1 MGVSSRL
8 SVGLGVLIKEWH
20 MQKHDKFYI
29 NGQWV
34 APNGPDTIKVIDPS
48 TEEVCG
54 EVPSG
59 NDADVNAAV
68 AAAKEAFKTWGKS
81 SAAERS
87 DLIKNLAA
95 KVTENSAK
103 IGELCALEL
112 GTPLQTSI
120 GVHGGMGIGV
130 VSSYIDLPAEMEK
143 EEEIGNTIVVKE
155 PIGVC
160 AFITPWN
167 FPLHQIVA
175 KVMPALAAGCT
186 MVLKPSSDT
195 PLTAYFFAEL
205 IDEVGIPAGVFNLVT
220 GPGRTVGETM
230 CTHPDVDMVSLTGST
245 EAGQRVGQLGAQ
257 TVKRVSLELGGK
269 SASVVLDDAD
279 VAAAAGA
286 AGGGITM
293 NSGQVCAALSRLIVP
308 RDKQEEAVAAAKAA
322 AESVKVGGAF
332 EEGVTMGPVASK
344 SQLDTVVDYIQKGID
359 EGVTLVTGGTTPPD
373 GRNTG
378 YFVQPTVFSDV
389 QNDMVIAQEEIF
401 GPVLAI
407 IPYDTEEEAIE
418 IANDS
423 IFGLSGAVWSGDSDR
438 AKRVAKQIR
447 TGQVSVNGGAFNI
460 AAPFGGYKQSGNG
473 RELGAHGLEEFVEIK
488 ALNC

>member
-1 MGVSSRL
+1 M
-8 SVGLGVLIKEWH
+8 H
-20 MQKHDKFYI
+20 THDKLYI

-34 APNGPDTIKVIDPS
+34 TPHSKDTIEVIDPS

-54 EVPSG
+54 VVPSG
-59 NDADVNAAV
+59 NNDDVNDAV
-68 AAAKEAFKTWGKS
+68 AAAKEAFKTWGQS
-81 SAAERS
+81 SAADRSALIKKLS
-87 DLIKNLAA
+87 DLVNANA
-95 KVTENSAK
+95 EK

-112 GTPLQTSI
+112 GTPLQMSVA
-120 GVHGGMGIGV
+120 VHGGMGMGV
-130 VSSYIDLPAEMEK
+130 VGSYVDIPYEMEK
-143 EEEIGNTIVVKE
+143 EEQLGNSVVIKE

-186 MVLKPSSDT
+186 MVVKPSSET
-195 PLTAYFFAEL
+195 PLTAYFFADL
-205 IDEVGIPAGVFNLVT
+205 VDQAGFPAGVFNLVT

-230 CTHPDVDMVSLTGST
+230 CTHPDVDMISLTGST
-245 EAGQRVGQLGAQ
+245 EAGRRVAALGAE
-257 TVKRVSLELGGK
+257 TVKRVGLELGGK

-279 VAAAAGA
+279 VAKAAGA
-286 AGGGITM
+286 AGGSICM

-308 RDKQEEAVAAAKAA
+308 RDKQDEAVAAAKAA
-322 AESVKVGGAF
+322 AEGVKVGGAF
-332 EEGVTMGPVASK
+332 EEGAFMGPVASK
-344 SQLDTVVDYIQKGID
+344 AQLDTVVDYIQKGID
-359 EGVTLVTGGTTPPD
+359 EGATLVTGGTTPPE

-378 YFVQPTVFSDV
+378 YFVQPTIFSDV
-389 QNDMVIAQEEIF
+389 RNDMTIAQDEIF

-423 IFGLSGAVWSGDSDR
+423 IFGLSGAVWSGDDER

-447 TGQVSVNGGAFNI
+447 TGQVSVNGGAFNV

-473 RELGAHGLEEFVEIK
+473 RELGPHGLTEFVELK
-488 ALNC
+488 SLQM

>member
-1 MGVSSRL
+1 M
-8 SVGLGVLIKEWH
+8 IT
-20 MQKHDKFYI
+20 HDKLYI

-34 APNGPDTIKVIDPS
+34 APNSKDTIKVIDPS
-48 TEEVCG
+48 TEEICG

-59 NDADVNAAV
+59 NDDDVNAAI
-68 AAAKEAFKTWGKS
+68 AAAKEAFKTWGQS
-81 SAAERS
+81 SAADRS
-87 DLIKNLAA
+87 ALIKKLAE
-95 KVTENSAK
+95 KVTANMAK

-120 GVHGGMGIGV
+120 AVHGGMGVGV
-130 VSSYIDLPAEMEK
+130 VSSYVDVPFEMEK
-143 EEEIGNTIVVKE
+143 EEQLGNSVIFKE

-160 AFITPWN
+160 SFITPWN

-195 PLTAYFFAEL
+195 PLTAYYFAQL
-205 IDEVGIPAGVFNLVT
+205 MDECGFPAGVFNLVT
-220 GPGRTVGETM
+220 GPGRTIGETM

-245 EAGQRVGQLGAQ
+245 EAGQRVGQLAAQ
-257 TVKRVSLELGGK
+257 TVKRVGLELGGK
-269 SASVVLDDAD
+269 SASIILDDAD
-279 VAAAAGA
+279 VAKAAGA
-286 AGGGITM
+286 AGGGICL

-308 RDKQEEAVAAAKAA
+308 RAMQDVAVAAAKAA
-322 AESVKVGGAF
+322 VEAAKVGGAF

-344 SQLDTVVDYIQKGID
+344 AQLDTVTGYIQQGID
-359 EGVTLVTGGTTPPD
+359 EGATLVTGGTTPPE

-389 QNDMVIAQEEIF
+389 RNDMVIAQEEIF

-407 IPYDTEEEAIE
+407 LPYDTEQEAID

-423 IFGLSGAVWSGDSDR
+423 VFGLAGAVWSGDADR
-438 AKRVAKQIR
+438 AKRVAKQVR
-447 TGQVSVNGGAFNI
+447 TGQVSVNGGGFNVN
-460 AAPFGGYKQSGNG
+460 APFGGYKQSGNG
-473 RELGAHGLEEFVEIK
+473 RELGPHALAEFVEIK
-488 ALNC
+488 SMQM

>member
-1 MGVSSRL
+1 M
-8 SVGLGVLIKEWH
+8 IT
-20 MQKHDKFYI
+20 HDKLYI

-34 APNGPDTIKVIDPS
+34 APNSKDTIKVIDPS
-48 TEEVCG
+48 TEEICG

-59 NDADVNAAV
+59 NDDDVNAAI
-68 AAAKEAFKTWGKS
+68 AAAKETFKTWGQS
-81 SAAERS
+81 SAADRS
-87 DLIKNLAA
+87 ALIKKLAE
-95 KVTENSAK
+95 KVTANMAK

-120 GVHGGMGIGV
+120 AVHGGMGVGV
-130 VSSYIDLPAEMEK
+130 VSSYVDVPFEMEK
-143 EEEIGNTIVVKE
+143 EEQLGNSVIFKE

-160 AFITPWN
+160 SFITPWN

-195 PLTAYFFAEL
+195 PLTAYYFAQL
-205 IDEVGIPAGVFNLVT
+205 MDECGFPAGVFNLVT
-220 GPGRTVGETM
+220 GPGRTIGETM

-245 EAGQRVGQLGAQ
+245 EAGQRVGQLAAQ
-257 TVKRVSLELGGK
+257 TVKRVGLELGGK
-269 SASVVLDDAD
+269 SASIILDDAD
-279 VAAAAGA
+279 VAKAAGA
-286 AGGGITM
+286 AGGGICL

-308 RDKQEEAVAAAKAA
+308 RAMQDVAVAAAKAA
-322 AESVKVGGAF
+322 VEAAKVGGAF

-344 SQLDTVVDYIQKGID
+344 AQLDTVTGYIQQGID
-359 EGVTLVTGGTTPPD
+359 EGATLVTGGTTPPE

-389 QNDMVIAQEEIF
+389 RNDMVIAQEEIF

-407 IPYDTEEEAIE
+407 LPYDTEQEAID

-423 IFGLSGAVWSGDSDR
+423 VFGLAGAVWSGDADR
-438 AKRVAKQIR
+438 AKRVAKQVR
-447 TGQVSVNGGAFNI
+447 TGQVSVNGGGFNVN
-460 AAPFGGYKQSGNG
+460 APFGGYKQSGNG
-473 RELGAHGLEEFVEIK
+473 RELGPHALAEFVEIK
-488 ALNC
+488 SMQM

>member
-1 MGVSSRL
+1 
-8 SVGLGVLIKEWH
+8 
-20 MQKHDKFYI
+20 MQTRDKFYI
-29 NGQWV
+29 NGAWV
-34 APNGPDTIKVIDPS
+34 APHGTDKIQVVDPS
-48 TEEVCG
+48 TEEICG

-59 NDADVNAAV
+59 NEQDVNAAV
-68 AAAKEAFKTWGKS
+68 AAAKQAFKTWGQS

-87 DLIKNLAA
+87 ELIKKLSE
-95 KVTENSAK
+95 KVTANMQK

-112 GTPLQTSI
+112 GTPLQTSVA
-120 GVHGGMGIGV
+120 VHGGMGVGV
-130 VSSYIDLPAEMEK
+130 VSSYIEVPFEMEK
-143 EEEIGNTIVVKE
+143 EEQLGNSKVIKE
-155 PIGVC
+155 PVGVC

-205 IDEVGIPAGVFNLVT
+205 MDECGFPPGVFNLIT
-220 GPGRTVGETM
+220 GPGRTVGEAM
-230 CTHPDVDMVSLTGST
+230 CTHPDVDLVSLTGST
-245 EAGQRVGQLGAQ
+245 EAGRRVAALAAE
-257 TVKRVSLELGGK
+257 TVKRVGLELGGK

-279 VAAAAGA
+279 VATAAGI
-286 AGGGITM
+286 AGGSICM

-308 RDKQEEAVAAAKAA
+308 RSKQDEAVAAAKAA

-344 SQLDTVVDYIQKGID
+344 SQRETVVDYIQKGID
-359 EGVTLVTGGTTPPD
+359 EGATLVTGGTTPPD

-378 YFVQPTVFSDV
+378 YFVQPTIFSDV
-389 QNDMVIAQEEIF
+389 RTDMVIAQEEIF

-407 IPYDTEEEAIE
+407 IPYDTQEEAVD

-423 IFGLSGAVWSGDSDR
+423 IFGLSGAVWSGDDER
-438 AKRVAKQIR
+438 ALSVAKQIR

-460 AAPFGGYKQSGNG
+460 AAPFGGYKQSGIG
-473 RELGAHGLEEFVEIK
+473 RELGPHGLTEFTEIK
-488 ALNC
+488 AIQL

>member
-1 MGVSSRL
+1 M
-8 SVGLGVLIKEWH
+8 IT
-20 MQKHDKFYI
+20 HDKLYI

-34 APNGPDTIKVIDPS
+34 TPNSKDILEVIDPS
-48 TEEVCG
+48 TEEICG
-54 EVPSG
+54 QVPSG
-59 NDADVNAAV
+59 NDDDVNAAV
-68 AAAKEAFKTWGKS
+68 AAAKEAFKTWSVS

-87 DLIKNLAA
+87 ELIGKLAK
-95 KVTENSAK
+95 KVTENAAK

-112 GTPLQTSI
+112 GTPLQLSI
-120 GVHGGMGIGV
+120 AVHGGMGIGV
-130 VSSYIDLPAEMEK
+130 VSSYVDVPYEMEK
-143 EEEIGNTIVVKE
+143 EEQIGNSIVIKE

-195 PLTAYFFAEL
+195 PLTAYYFAEL
-205 IDEVGIPAGVFNLVT
+205 MDEAGFPAGVFNLVT
-220 GPGRTVGETM
+220 GPGRTVGEAM
-230 CTHPDVDMVSLTGST
+230 CTHPDVDMISLTGST
-245 EAGQRVGQLGAQ
+245 EAGQRVGELGARS
-257 TVKRVSLELGGK
+257 VKRVGLELGGK
-269 SASVVLDDAD
+269 SASIVLDDAD

-286 AGGGITM
+286 AGGGICM

-308 RDKQEEAVAAAKAA
+308 RAKQDEAVAAAKAA
-322 AESVKVGGAF
+322 AEAAKVGGAF

-344 SQLDTVVDYIQKGID
+344 SQLDTVVGYIQKGID
-359 EGVTLVTGGTTPPD
+359 EGATLVTGGTTPPD

-389 QNDMVIAQEEIF
+389 TNDMTIAQEEIF

-423 IFGLSGAVWSGDSDR
+423 IFGLSGAVWSGDPER
-438 AKRVAKQIR
+438 AKAVARKIR
-447 TGQVSVNGGAFNI
+447 TGQVSVNGGAFNV

-473 RELGAHGLEEFVEIK
+473 RELGAHGLMEYVELK
-488 ALNC
+488 SMQL

>member
-1 MGVSSRL
+1 
-8 SVGLGVLIKEWH
+8 
-20 MQKHDKFYI
+20 MQTHDKFYI
-29 NGQWV
+29 NGQW
-34 APNGPDTIKVIDPS
+34 ATPHGSDKLQVIDPS

-59 NDADVNAAV
+59 NDQDVNDAV
-68 AAAKEAFKTWGKS
+68 AAAKEAFQTWGQS

-87 DLIKNLAA
+87 ELIKKLSDL
-95 KVTENSAK
+95 VTANMQK

-120 GVHGGMGIGV
+120 AVHGGMGVGV
-130 VSSYIDLPAEMEK
+130 VSSYIDVPFEMEK
-143 EEEIGNTIVVKE
+143 EEQLGNSVVIKE
-155 PIGVC
+155 PVGVC

-195 PLTAYFFAEL
+195 PLTAYYFAEL
-205 IDEVGIPAGVFNLVT
+205 VHEAGFPAGVFNLVT

-230 CTHPDVDMVSLTGST
+230 STHPDVDMVSLTGST
-245 EAGQRVGQLGAQ
+245 EAGRRVMALASE
-257 TVKRVSLELGGK
+257 TVKRVGLELGGK

-279 VAAAAGA
+279 VAKAAGA
-286 AGGGITM
+286 AGGSICM

-308 RDKQEEAVAAAKAA
+308 RDKQDEAVAAAKAA

-332 EEGVTMGPVASK
+332 EEGVVMGPVASK
-344 SQLDTVVDYIQKGID
+344 AQLDSVVGYIQQGID
-359 EGVTLVTGGTTPPD
+359 EGATLVTGGTTPPE

-378 YFVQPTVFSDV
+378 YFVQPTIFSDV
-389 QNDMVIAQEEIF
+389 KNDMVIAQDEIF

-423 IFGLSGAVWSGDSDR
+423 IFGLSGAVWSGDDER

-447 TGQVSVNGGAFNI
+447 TGQVSVNGGGFNVN
-460 AAPFGGYKQSGNG
+460 APFGGYKQSGIG
-473 RELGAHGLEEFVEIK
+473 RELGPHGLTEFTEMK
-488 ALNC
+488 AMQM

>member
-1 MGVSSRL
+1 M
-8 SVGLGVLIKEWH
+8 IT
-20 MQKHDKFYI
+20 HDKLYI

-34 APNGPDTIKVIDPS
+34 TPNSKDILEVIDPS
-48 TEEVCG
+48 TEEICG
-54 EVPSG
+54 QVPSG
-59 NDADVNAAV
+59 NDDDVNAAV
-68 AAAKEAFKTWGKS
+68 AAAKEAFKTWSVS

-87 DLIKNLAA
+87 ELIGKLAK
-95 KVTENSAK
+95 KVTDNATK

-112 GTPLQTSI
+112 GTPLQLSI
-120 GVHGGMGIGV
+120 AVHGGMGIGV
-130 VSSYIDLPAEMEK
+130 VSSYIDVPYEMEK
-143 EEEIGNTIVVKE
+143 EEKIGNSIVIKE

-195 PLTAYFFAEL
+195 PLTAYYFAEL
-205 IDEVGIPAGVFNLVT
+205 MDEVGFPAGVFNLVT
-220 GPGRTVGETM
+220 GPGRTVGEAM
-230 CTHPDVDMVSLTGST
+230 CTHPDVDMISLTGST
-245 EAGQRVGQLGAQ
+245 EAGQRVGELGARS
-257 TVKRVSLELGGK
+257 VKRVGLELGGK
-269 SASVVLDDAD
+269 SASIVLDDAD

-286 AGGGITM
+286 AGGGICM

-308 RDKQEEAVAAAKAA
+308 RAKQDEAVAAAKAA
-322 AESVKVGGAF
+322 AEATKVGGAF

-344 SQLDTVVDYIQKGID
+344 SQLDTVVGYIQKGID
-359 EGVTLVTGGTTPPD
+359 EGATLVTGGTTPPD

-378 YFVQPTVFSDV
+378 YFVQPTIFSDV
-389 QNDMVIAQEEIF
+389 TNDMTIAQEEIF

-423 IFGLSGAVWSGDSDR
+423 IFGLSGAVWSGDPER
-438 AKRVAKQIR
+438 AKAVARKIR
-447 TGQVSVNGGAFNI
+447 TGQVSVNGGSFNV

-473 RELGAHGLEEFVEIK
+473 RELGAHGLMEYVELK
-488 ALNC
+488 SMQL

>member
-1 MGVSSRL
+1 M
-8 SVGLGVLIKEWH
+8 IT
-20 MQKHDKFYI
+20 HDKFYI

-34 APNGPDTIKVIDPS
+34 APNSKDTLKEIDPS
-48 TEEVCG
+48 TEEICG

-59 NDADVNAAV
+59 NDDDINAAI
-68 AAAKEAFKTWGKS
+68 AAAKEAFKTWGQS
-81 SAAERS
+81 SAADRS
-87 DLIKNLAA
+87 ALIKKLAEKVTANMA
-95 KVTENSAK
+95 KV
-103 IGELCALEL
+103 GELCALEL

-120 GVHGGMGIGV
+120 AVHGGMGVGV
-130 VSSYIDLPAEMEK
+130 VSSYIDVPFEMEK
-143 EEEIGNTIVVKE
+143 EEQLGNSVIVKE

-195 PLTAYFFAEL
+195 PLTAYYFAQLME
-205 IDEVGIPAGVFNLVT
+205 ECGFPAGVFNLVT
-220 GPGRTVGETM
+220 GPGRSIGETM

-245 EAGQRVGQLGAQ
+245 EAGQRVGQLAAQ
-257 TVKRVSLELGGK
+257 SVKRVGLELGGK

-279 VAAAAGA
+279 VAKAAGA
-286 AGGGITM
+286 AGGGICL

-308 RDKQEEAVAAAKAA
+308 RAMQDVAVAAAKAA
-322 AESVKVGGAF
+322 VEAVKVGGAF
-332 EEGVTMGPVASK
+332 EEGVTMGPVSSK
-344 SQLDTVVDYIQKGID
+344 AQLDTVTNYIQQGID
-359 EGVTLVTGGTTPPD
+359 EGATLVTGGTTPPE

-378 YFVQPTVFSDV
+378 YFVQPTIFSDV
-389 QNDMVIAQEEIF
+389 RNDMVIAQEEIF

-407 IPYDTEEEAIE
+407 LPYDTEQEAID

-423 IFGLSGAVWSGDSDR
+423 IFGLAGAVWSGDPDR

-447 TGQVSVNGGAFNI
+447 TGQVSVNGGGFNI
-460 AAPFGGYKQSGNG
+460 NAPFGGYKQSGNG
-473 RELGAHGLEEFVEIK
+473 RELGPHALAEFVEIK
-488 ALNC
+488 SMQM

>member
-1 MGVSSRL
+1 
-8 SVGLGVLIKEWH
+8 
-20 MQKHDKFYI
+20 MQTHDKFYI

-34 APNGPDTIKVIDPS
+34 APHGTDKLQVIDPS
-48 TEEVCG
+48 TEEICG

-59 NDADVNAAV
+59 NDQDVDAAV
-68 AAAKEAFKTWGKS
+68 AAAKEAFKTWGQS

-87 DLIKNLAA
+87 ELIKKLSEL
-95 KVTENSAK
+95 VTANMQK

-112 GTPLQTSI
+112 GTPLQTSVA
-120 GVHGGMGIGV
+120 VHGGMGVGV
-130 VSSYIDLPAEMEK
+130 VSSYIDIPFEMEK
-143 EEEIGNTIVVKE
+143 EEQLGNSIIIKE
-155 PIGVC
+155 PVGVC

-186 MVLKPSSDT
+186 MIVKPSSDT
-195 PLTAYFFAEL
+195 PLTAYYFAEL
-205 IDEVGIPAGVFNLVT
+205 MHEAGFPAGVFNLVT
-220 GPGRTVGETM
+220 GPGRTVGEKM

-245 EAGQRVGQLGAQ
+245 EAGRRVMALASES
-257 TVKRVSLELGGK
+257 VKRVGLELGGK

-279 VAAAAGA
+279 VAKAAAAAG
-286 AGGGITM
+286 GSICM

-308 RDKQEEAVAAAKAA
+308 RSKQDEAVAAAKAA

-332 EEGVTMGPVASK
+332 EEGSVMGPVASK
-344 SQLDTVVDYIQKGID
+344 AQLDSVVGYIEKGIE
-359 EGVTLVTGGTTPPD
+359 EGATLVTGGPTPPE

-378 YFVQPTVFSDV
+378 YFVQPTIFSDV
-389 QNDMVIAQEEIF
+389 KNDMVIAQDEIF
-401 GPVLAI
+401 GPVLTI

-423 IFGLSGAVWSGDSDR
+423 IFGLSGAVWSGDDAR

-447 TGQVSVNGGAFNI
+447 TGQVSVNGGGFNV
-460 AAPFGGYKQSGNG
+460 AAPFGGYKQSGIG
-473 RELGAHGLEEFVEIK
+473 RELGPHGLTEFTEIK
-488 ALNC
+488 AMQM

>member
-1 MGVSSRL
+1 M
-8 SVGLGVLIKEWH
+8 IT
-20 MQKHDKFYI
+20 HDKLYI

-34 APNGPDTIKVIDPS
+34 APNSKDTIKVIDPS
-48 TEEVCG
+48 TEEICG

-59 NDADVNAAV
+59 NDDDVNAAI
-68 AAAKEAFKTWGKS
+68 AAAKEAFKTWGQS
-81 SAAERS
+81 SAADRS
-87 DLIKNLAA
+87 ALIKKLAE
-95 KVTENSAK
+95 KVTANMAK

-120 GVHGGMGIGV
+120 AVHGGMGVGV
-130 VSSYIDLPAEMEK
+130 VSSYVDVPFEMEK
-143 EEEIGNTIVVKE
+143 EEQLGNSVIVKE

-160 AFITPWN
+160 SFITPWN

-195 PLTAYFFAEL
+195 PLTAYYFAQL
-205 IDEVGIPAGVFNLVT
+205 MDECGFPAGVFNLVT
-220 GPGRTVGETM
+220 GPGRTIGETM

-245 EAGQRVGQLGAQ
+245 EAGQRVGQLAAQ
-257 TVKRVSLELGGK
+257 TVKRVGLELGGK
-269 SASVVLDDAD
+269 SASIILDDAD
-279 VAAAAGA
+279 VAKAAGA
-286 AGGGITM
+286 AGGGICL

-308 RDKQEEAVAAAKAA
+308 RAMQDVAVAAAKAA
-322 AESVKVGGAF
+322 VEAAKVGGAF

-344 SQLDTVVDYIQKGID
+344 AQLDTVTGYIQQGID
-359 EGVTLVTGGTTPPD
+359 EGATLVTGGTTPPE

-389 QNDMVIAQEEIF
+389 RNDMVIAQEEIF
-401 GPVLAI
+401 GPVLVI
-407 IPYDTEEEAIE
+407 IPYDTEQEAID

-423 IFGLSGAVWSGDSDR
+423 VFGLAGAVWSGDADR

-447 TGQVSVNGGAFNI
+447 TGQVSVNGGGFNVN
-460 AAPFGGYKQSGNG
+460 APFGGYKQSGNG
-473 RELGAHGLEEFVEIK
+473 RELGPHALAEFVEIK
-488 ALNC
+488 SMQM

>member
-1 MGVSSRL
+1 
-8 SVGLGVLIKEWH
+8 
-20 MQKHDKFYI
+20 MQTHNTFYI

-34 APNGPDTIKVIDPS
+34 DPHSTDKLQVIDPS
-48 TEEVCG
+48 TEEICG

-59 NDADVNAAV
+59 NDQDVNDAV
-68 AAAKEAFKTWGKS
+68 AAAKEAFKTWGQS

-87 DLIKNLAA
+87 GLIKKLSEL
-95 KVTENSAK
+95 VTANMQK

-112 GTPLQTSI
+112 GTPLQTSVA
-120 GVHGGMGIGV
+120 VHGGMGIGV
-130 VSSYIDLPAEMEK
+130 VSSYIDVPYEMEK
-143 EEEIGNTIVVKE
+143 EEQLGNSVVIKE
-155 PIGVC
+155 PVGVC

-186 MVLKPSSDT
+186 MVVKPSSDT
-195 PLTAYFFAEL
+195 PLTAYYFAEL
-205 IDEVGIPAGVFNLVT
+205 MHEAGFPPGVFNLVT
-220 GPGRTVGETM
+220 GPGRTVGEKM

-245 EAGQRVGQLGAQ
+245 EAGRRVMALASES
-257 TVKRVSLELGGK
+257 VKRVGLELGGK

-279 VAAAAGA
+279 VAKAAGA
-286 AGGGITM
+286 AGGSICL

-308 RDKQEEAVAAAKAA
+308 REKQDEAVAAARAA

-332 EEGVTMGPVASK
+332 EEGVVMGPVASR
-344 SQLDTVVDYIQKGID
+344 SQLDTVVGYIEKGIE
-359 EGVTLVTGGTTPPD
+359 EGATLVTGGPTPPE

-378 YFVQPTVFSDV
+378 YFVQPTIFSDV
-389 QNDMVIAQEEIF
+389 KNDMVIAQEEIF

-423 IFGLSGAVWSGDSDR
+423 IFGLSGAVWSGDNER
-438 AKRVAKQIR
+438 ARRVAGQIR
-447 TGQVSVNGGAFNI
+447 TGQVSVNGGGFNV
-460 AAPFGGYKQSGNG
+460 AAPFGGYKQSGIG
-473 RELGAHGLEEFVEIK
+473 RELGPHGLTEFTELKSIQM
-488 ALNC
+488 

>member
-1 MGVSSRL
+1 M
-8 SVGLGVLIKEWH
+8 IT
-20 MQKHDKFYI
+20 HDKLYI

-34 APNGPDTIKVIDPS
+34 APNSQDTIKVTDPS
-48 TEEVCG
+48 TEEICG

-59 NDADVNAAV
+59 NDDDVFAAI
-68 AAAKEAFKTWGKS
+68 AAAKEAFKTWGQS
-81 SAAERS
+81 SAADRS
-87 DLIKNLAA
+87 ALIRKLSE
-95 KVTENSAK
+95 KVTENMAK

-112 GTPLQTSI
+112 GTPLQLSVA
-120 GVHGGMGIGV
+120 VHGGMGVGV
-130 VSSYIDLPAEMEK
+130 VSSYIDVPFEMEK
-143 EEEIGNTIVVKE
+143 EEQLGNSVIVKE

-160 AFITPWN
+160 SFITPWN

-195 PLTAYFFAEL
+195 PLTAYYFAQL
-205 IDEVGIPAGVFNLVT
+205 VDECGFPAGVFNLVT
-220 GPGRTVGETM
+220 GPGRTIGETM

-245 EAGQRVGQLGAQ
+245 EAGQRVGQLAAQ
-257 TVKRVSLELGGK
+257 SVKRVGLELGGK

-286 AGGGITM
+286 AGGGICM

-308 RDKQEEAVAAAKAA
+308 RAKQDEAVAAAKAA
-322 AESVKVGGAF
+322 VESAKVGGAF

-344 SQLDTVVDYIQKGID
+344 AQLDTVTGYIQQGID
-359 EGVTLVTGGTTPPD
+359 EGATLVTGGTTPPE

-378 YFVQPTVFSDV
+378 YFVQPTIFSDV
-389 QNDMVIAQEEIF
+389 NNDMAIAQEEIF

-407 IPYDTEEEAIE
+407 IPYDTEQEAID

-423 IFGLSGAVWSGDSDR
+423 IFGLAGAVWSGDADR

-447 TGQVSVNGGAFNI
+447 TGQVSVNGGGFNVN
-460 AAPFGGYKQSGNG
+460 APFGGYKQSGNG
-473 RELGAHGLEEFVEIK
+473 RELGPHALAEFVEIK
-488 ALNC
+488 SMQM

>member
-1 MGVSSRL
+1 M
-8 SVGLGVLIKEWH
+8 IT
-20 MQKHDKFYI
+20 HDKLYI

-34 APNGPDTIKVIDPS
+34 TPNSKDILEVIDPS
-48 TEEVCG
+48 TEEICG
-54 EVPSG
+54 QVPSG
-59 NDADVNAAV
+59 NDDDVNAAV
-68 AAAKEAFKTWGKS
+68 AAAKEAFKTWSVS

-87 DLIKNLAA
+87 ELIGKLAK
-95 KVTENSAK
+95 KVTENAAK

-112 GTPLQTSI
+112 GTPLQLSI
-120 GVHGGMGIGV
+120 AVHGGMGIGV
-130 VSSYIDLPAEMEK
+130 VSSYVDVPYEMEK
-143 EEEIGNTIVVKE
+143 EEQIGNSIVIKE

-195 PLTAYFFAEL
+195 PLTAYYFAEL
-205 IDEVGIPAGVFNLVT
+205 MDEVGFPAGVFNLVT
-220 GPGRTVGETM
+220 GPGRTVGEAM
-230 CTHPDVDMVSLTGST
+230 CTHPDVDMISLTGST
-245 EAGQRVGQLGAQ
+245 EAGQRVGELGARS
-257 TVKRVSLELGGK
+257 VKRVGLELGGK

-286 AGGGITM
+286 AGGGICM

-308 RDKQEEAVAAAKAA
+308 RAKQDEAVAAAKAA
-322 AESVKVGGAF
+322 AEAAKVGGAF

-344 SQLDTVVDYIQKGID
+344 SQLDTVVGYIQKGID
-359 EGVTLVTGGTTPPD
+359 EGATLVTGGTTPPD

-389 QNDMVIAQEEIF
+389 TNDMTIAQEEIF

-423 IFGLSGAVWSGDSDR
+423 IFGLSGAVWSGDPER
-438 AKRVAKQIR
+438 AKAVARKIR
-447 TGQVSVNGGAFNI
+447 TGQVSVNGGAFNV

-473 RELGAHGLEEFVEIK
+473 RELGAHGLMEYVELK
-488 ALNC
+488 SMQL

>member
-1 MGVSSRL
+1 M
-8 SVGLGVLIKEWH
+8 IT
-20 MQKHDKFYI
+20 HDKLYI

-34 APNGPDTIKVIDPS
+34 ASNSNDTIKVTDPS
-48 TEEVCG
+48 TEEICG

-59 NDADVNAAV
+59 NDDDINAAI
-68 AAAKEAFKTWGKS
+68 AAAKEAFKTWGHS
-81 SAAERS
+81 SAADRS
-87 DLIKNLAA
+87 ALIKKLAE
-95 KVTENSAK
+95 KVTANMAK

-120 GVHGGMGIGV
+120 AVHGGMGVGV
-130 VSSYIDLPAEMEK
+130 VSSYVDVPFEMEK
-143 EEEIGNTIVVKE
+143 EEQLGNSVIIKE

-195 PLTAYFFAEL
+195 PLTAYYFAQL
-205 IDEVGIPAGVFNLVT
+205 IEECGFPAGVFNLVT
-220 GPGRTVGETM
+220 GPGRTIGETM

-245 EAGQRVGQLGAQ
+245 EAGQRVGQLAAQ
-257 TVKRVSLELGGK
+257 TVKRVGLELGGK

-279 VAAAAGA
+279 VAKAAGA
-286 AGGGITM
+286 AGGGICM

-308 RDKQEEAVAAAKAA
+308 RAMQDEAVSAAKAA
-322 AESVKVGGAF
+322 VEAAKVGGAF
-332 EEGVTMGPVASK
+332 EEGVTMGPVSSK
-344 SQLDTVVDYIQKGID
+344 AQLDTVTNYIQQGID
-359 EGVTLVTGGTTPPD
+359 EGATLVTGGTTPPE

-389 QNDMVIAQEEIF
+389 RNDMVIAQEEIF
-401 GPVLAI
+401 GPVLAV
-407 IPYDTEEEAIE
+407 IPYDTEQEAID

-423 IFGLSGAVWSGDSDR
+423 IFGLAGAVWSGDPDR
-438 AKRVAKQIR
+438 AKRVAKRIR
-447 TGQVSVNGGAFNI
+447 TGQVSVNGGGFNVN
-460 AAPFGGYKQSGNG
+460 APFGGYKQSGNG
-473 RELGAHGLEEFVEIK
+473 RELGPHALAEFVEIK
-488 ALNC
+488 SMQM

>member
-1 MGVSSRL
+1 M
-8 SVGLGVLIKEWH
+8 IT
-20 MQKHDKFYI
+20 HDKLYI

-34 APNGPDTIKVIDPS
+34 APNSKDTIKVIDPS

-59 NDADVNAAV
+59 NDDDVNAAI
-68 AAAKEAFKTWGKS
+68 AAAKEAFKTWGQS
-81 SAAERS
+81 SAADRS
-87 DLIKNLAA
+87 ALIKKLAE
-95 KVTENSAK
+95 KVTANMAK

-120 GVHGGMGIGV
+120 AVHGGMGVGV
-130 VSSYIDLPAEMEK
+130 VSSYVDVPFEMEK
-143 EEEIGNTIVVKE
+143 EEQLGNSVIVKE

-160 AFITPWN
+160 SFITPWN

-195 PLTAYFFAEL
+195 PLTAYYFAQL
-205 IDEVGIPAGVFNLVT
+205 MDECGFPAGVFNLVT
-220 GPGRTVGETM
+220 GPGRTIGETM

-245 EAGQRVGQLGAQ
+245 EAGQRVGQLAAQ
-257 TVKRVSLELGGK
+257 TVKRVGLELGGK
-269 SASVVLDDAD
+269 SASIILDDAD
-279 VAAAAGA
+279 VAKAAGA
-286 AGGGITM
+286 AGGGICL

-308 RDKQEEAVAAAKAA
+308 RAMQDVAVAAAKAA
-322 AESVKVGGAF
+322 VEAAKVGGAF

-344 SQLDTVVDYIQKGID
+344 AQLDTVTGYIQQGID
-359 EGVTLVTGGTTPPD
+359 EGATLVTGGTTPPE

-389 QNDMVIAQEEIF
+389 RNDMVIAQEEIF

-407 IPYDTEEEAIE
+407 LPYDTEQEAID

-423 IFGLSGAVWSGDSDR
+423 VFGLAGAVWSGDADR

-447 TGQVSVNGGAFNI
+447 TGQVSVNGGGFNVN
-460 AAPFGGYKQSGNG
+460 APFGGYKQSGNG
-473 RELGAHGLEEFVEIK
+473 RELGPHALAEFVEIK
-488 ALNC
+488 SMQM

>member
-1 MGVSSRL
+1 MNTR
-8 SVGLGVLIKEWH
+8 
-20 MQKHDKFYI
+20 DKFYI
-29 NGQWV
+29 NGEWV
-34 APNGPDTIKVIDPS
+34 APNGTDKIQVVDPS
-48 TEEVCG
+48 TEEICG

-59 NDADVNAAV
+59 NEQDVSAAV
-68 AAAKEAFKTWGKS
+68 DAATQAFKTWGQS

-87 DLIKNLAA
+87 ELIKKLSE
-95 KVTENSAK
+95 KVTANMQK
-103 IGELCALEL
+103 IGKLCALEL
-112 GTPLQTSI
+112 GTPLQTSVA
-120 GVHGGMGIGV
+120 VHGGMGVGV
-130 VSSYIDLPAEMEK
+130 VSSYIEVPFEMEK
-143 EEEIGNTIVVKE
+143 EEQLGNSKVVKE
-155 PIGVC
+155 PVGVC

-195 PLTAYFFAEL
+195 PLTAYYFAEL
-205 IDEVGIPAGVFNLVT
+205 MDECGFPPGVFNLIT
-220 GPGRTVGETM
+220 GPGRTVGEAM

-245 EAGQRVGQLGAQ
+245 EAGRRVAALAAE
-257 TVKRVSLELGGK
+257 TVKRVGLELGGK

-279 VAAAAGA
+279 VATAAGV
-286 AGGGITM
+286 AGGSICM

-308 RDKQEEAVAAAKAA
+308 RSKQDEAVAAAKAA

-344 SQLDTVVDYIQKGID
+344 SQRETVVDYIQKGID
-359 EGVTLVTGGTTPPD
+359 EGATLVTGGTTPPD

-378 YFVQPTVFSDV
+378 YFVQPTIFSDV
-389 QNDMVIAQEEIF
+389 RTDMVIAQEEIF

-407 IPYDTEEEAIE
+407 IPYDTQEEAVE

-423 IFGLSGAVWSGDSDR
+423 IFGLSGAVWSGDDER
-438 AKRVAKQIR
+438 ALSVAKQIR

-460 AAPFGGYKQSGNG
+460 AAPFGGYKQSGIG
-473 RELGAHGLEEFVEIK
+473 RELGPHGLTEFTEIK
-488 ALNC
+488 SIQL

>member
-1 MGVSSRL
+1 
-8 SVGLGVLIKEWH
+8 
-20 MQKHDKFYI
+20 MQTHDKFYI
-29 NGQWV
+29 NGAWV
-34 APNGPDTIKVIDPS
+34 APHGGDTIKVIDPS
-48 TEEVCG
+48 TEDICG

-59 NDADVNAAV
+59 NNQDVQDAV
-68 AAAKEAFKTWGKS
+68 AAATEAFKTWS
-81 SAAERS
+81 HSAAAERTE
-87 DLIKNLAA
+87 LIKKLSE
-95 KVTENSAK
+95 KVTANMQK

-112 GTPLQTSI
+112 GTPLQTSV
-120 GVHGGMGIGV
+120 GVHGGMGVGV
-130 VSSYIDLPAEMEK
+130 VSSYIDVPFEMEK
-143 EEEIGNTIVVKE
+143 EEQLGNSVVIKE
-155 PIGVC
+155 PVGVC

-195 PLTAYFFAEL
+195 PLTAYYFAEL
-205 IDEVGIPAGVFNLVT
+205 VHECGFPAGVFNLIT
-220 GPGRTVGETM
+220 GPGRTVGEAM

-245 EAGQRVGQLGAQ
+245 EAGRRVAALAAE
-257 TVKRVSLELGGK
+257 TVKRVGLELGGK

-279 VAAAAGA
+279 VATAAGT
-286 AGGGITM
+286 AGGSICL

-308 RDKQEEAVAAAKAA
+308 RSKQDEAVAAAKAA

-332 EEGVTMGPVASK
+332 EEGVSMGPVASK
-344 SQLDTVVDYIQKGID
+344 SQRDTVVDYIQKGID
-359 EGVTLVTGGTTPPD
+359 EGATLVTGGTAPPD

-389 QNDMVIAQEEIF
+389 TNDMAIAQEEIF

-407 IPYDTEEEAIE
+407 IPYDTEQEAID

-423 IFGLSGAVWSGDSDR
+423 IFGLSGAVWSGDGDR

-460 AAPFGGYKQSGNG
+460 NAPFGGYKQSGNG
-473 RELGAHGLEEFVEIK
+473 RELGPHGLTEFTELK
-488 ALNC
+488 ALQL

>member
-1 MGVSSRL
+1 MITR
-8 SVGLGVLIKEWH
+8 
-20 MQKHDKFYI
+20 DKFYI

-34 APNGPDTIKVIDPS
+34 TPKGTDKIQVTDPS

-59 NDADVNAAV
+59 NNDDINDAV
-68 AAAKEAFKTWGKS
+68 AAAKTAFQTWGHS
-81 SAAERS
+81 SAADRS
-87 DLIKNLAA
+87 ALIKKLAE
-95 KVTENSAK
+95 KVTANMQK

-120 GVHGGMGIGV
+120 AVHGGMAVGV
-130 VSSYIDLPAEMEK
+130 VSSYVDVPFEMEK
-143 EEEIGNTIVVKE
+143 EEQIANSVVIKE

-167 FPLHQIVA
+167 FPLHQITA

-205 IDEVGIPAGVFNLVT
+205 IDECGFPPGVFNLIT

-230 CTHPDVDMVSLTGST
+230 CTHPDVDMISLTGST

-279 VAAAAGA
+279 VAKAAGA
-286 AGGGITM
+286 AAGGICM

-308 RDKQEEAVAAAKAA
+308 RAKQAEAVATAKAV

-332 EEGVTMGPVASK
+332 EEGVAMGPVASK
-344 SQLDTVVDYIQKGID
+344 SQLDTVTDYIQKGID
-359 EGVTLVTGGTTPPD
+359 EGATLVTGGTTPPE

-378 YFVQPTVFSDV
+378 YFVQPTIFSDV
-389 QNDMVIAQEEIF
+389 RNDMTIAQEEIF
-401 GPVLAI
+401 GPVLCI
-407 IPYDTEEEAIE
+407 IPYDTEEEAIA

-423 IFGLSGAVWSGDSDR
+423 IFGLSGAVWSGDPER

-447 TGQVSVNGGAFNI
+447 TGQVSVNGGGFNVN
-460 AAPFGGYKQSGNG
+460 APFGGYKQSGNG
-473 RELGAHGLEEFVEIK
+473 RELGPHGLTEFTELK
-488 ALNC
+488 SLQM

>member
-1 MGVSSRL
+1 M
-8 SVGLGVLIKEWH
+8 IT
-20 MQKHDKFYI
+20 HDKLYI

-34 APNGPDTIKVIDPS
+34 ASNSNDTIKVTDPS
-48 TEEVCG
+48 TEEICG

-59 NDADVNAAV
+59 NDDDINAAI
-68 AAAKEAFKTWGKS
+68 AAAKEAFKTWGHS
-81 SAAERS
+81 SAADRS
-87 DLIKNLAA
+87 ALIKKLAE
-95 KVTENSAK
+95 KVTANMAK

-120 GVHGGMGIGV
+120 AVHGGMGVGV
-130 VSSYIDLPAEMEK
+130 VSSYVDVPFEMEK
-143 EEEIGNTIVVKE
+143 EEQLGNSVIIKE

-195 PLTAYFFAEL
+195 PFTAYYFAQL
-205 IDEVGIPAGVFNLVT
+205 IEECGFPAGVFNLVT
-220 GPGRTVGETM
+220 GPGRTIGETM

-245 EAGQRVGQLGAQ
+245 EAGQRVGQLAAQ
-257 TVKRVSLELGGK
+257 TVKRVGLELGGK

-279 VAAAAGA
+279 VAQAAGA
-286 AGGGITM
+286 AGGSICL

-308 RDKQEEAVAAAKAA
+308 RAMQDEAVSAAKAA
-322 AESVKVGGAF
+322 VEAAKVGGAF
-332 EEGVTMGPVASK
+332 EEGVTMGPVSSK
-344 SQLDTVVDYIQKGID
+344 AQLDTVTNYIQQGID
-359 EGVTLVTGGTTPPD
+359 EGATLVTGGTTPPE

-389 QNDMVIAQEEIF
+389 RNDMVIAQEEIF
-401 GPVLAI
+401 GPVLAV
-407 IPYDTEEEAIE
+407 IPYDTEQEAID

-423 IFGLSGAVWSGDSDR
+423 IFGLAGAVWSGDPDR
-438 AKRVAKQIR
+438 AKRVAKRIR
-447 TGQVSVNGGAFNI
+447 TGQVSVNGGGFNVN
-460 AAPFGGYKQSGNG
+460 APFGGYKQSGNG
-473 RELGAHGLEEFVEIK
+473 RELGPHALAEFVEIK
-488 ALNC
+488 SMQM

>member
-1 MGVSSRL
+1 MNSY
-8 SVGLGVLIKEWH
+8 
-20 MQKHDKFYI
+20 DKFYI

-34 APNGPDTIKVIDPS
+34 APKGTDKLQVIDPS

-59 NDADVNAAV
+59 NDEDVNDAI
-68 AAAKEAFKTWGKS
+68 AAAKTAFETWGQS
-81 SAAERS
+81 SAQERS
-87 DLIKNLAA
+87 DLIKKLSEL
-95 KVTENSAK
+95 VTANMQK

-112 GTPLQTSI
+112 GTPLKTSI
-120 GVHGGMGIGV
+120 AVHGGMGVGV
-130 VSSYIDLPAEMEK
+130 VSSYIEVPFEMEK
-143 EEEIGNTIVVKE
+143 EEQLGNSIVIKE

-205 IDEVGIPAGVFNLVT
+205 MHEAGFPAGVFNLVT

-230 CTHPDVDMVSLTGST
+230 CTHPDVDMISLTGST

-257 TVKRVSLELGGK
+257 TVKRVCLELGGK

-279 VAAAAGA
+279 VAKAAAT
-286 AGGGITM
+286 AGGSICM

-308 RDKQEEAVAAAKAA
+308 RDRQDEAVAAAKAA

-332 EEGVTMGPVASK
+332 EEGAVMGPVASK
-344 SQLDTVVDYIQKGID
+344 SQLDTVVGYIQKGID
-359 EGVTLVTGGTTPPD
+359 EGATLVTGGTTPPE

-389 QNDMVIAQEEIF
+389 RNDMAIAQEEIF

-423 IFGLSGAVWSGDSDR
+423 IFGLSGAVWSGDAER
-438 AKRVAKQIR
+438 AKRVAKRIR
-447 TGQVSVNGGAFNI
+447 TGQVSINGGSFNI

-473 RELGAHGLEEFVEIK
+473 RELGPHGLTEFVELK
-488 ALNC
+488 SMQT

>member
-1 MGVSSRL
+1 M
-8 SVGLGVLIKEWH
+8 IT
-20 MQKHDKFYI
+20 HDKLYI

-34 APNGPDTIKVIDPS
+34 APNSKETIKVIDPS

-59 NDADVNAAV
+59 NDDDVNAAI
-68 AAAKEAFKTWGKS
+68 AAAKEAFKTWGQS
-81 SAAERS
+81 SAADRS
-87 DLIKNLAA
+87 ALIKKLSE
-95 KVTENSAK
+95 KVTANMAK
-103 IGELCALEL
+103 IGELCAIEL

-120 GVHGGMGIGV
+120 AVHGGMGVGV
-130 VSSYIDLPAEMEK
+130 VSSYVDVPFEMEK
-143 EEEIGNTIVVKE
+143 EEKLANSIIIKE

-160 AFITPWN
+160 SFITPWN

-195 PLTAYFFAEL
+195 PLTAYYFAQL
-205 IDEVGIPAGVFNLVT
+205 MDECGFPAGVFNLVT
-220 GPGRTVGETM
+220 GPGRTIGETM

-245 EAGQRVGQLGAQ
+245 EAGQRVGQLAAQ
-257 TVKRVSLELGGK
+257 SVKRVGLELGGK
-269 SASVVLDDAD
+269 SASVILDDAD
-279 VAAAAGA
+279 VAKAAGA
-286 AGGGITM
+286 AGGGICL

-308 RDKQEEAVAAAKAA
+308 RAMQDEAVAAAKAA
-322 AESVKVGGAF
+322 VEAAKVGGAF

-344 SQLDTVVDYIQKGID
+344 AQLDTVREYIQTGID
-359 EGVTLVTGGTTPPD
+359 EGATLVTGGTTPPE

-389 QNDMVIAQEEIF
+389 KNDMVIAQEEIF
-401 GPVLAI
+401 GPVLAV
-407 IPYDTEEEAIE
+407 IPYDTEQEAID

-423 IFGLSGAVWSGDSDR
+423 VFGLAGAVWSGDPER

-447 TGQVSVNGGAFNI
+447 TGQVSVNGGGFNVN
-460 AAPFGGYKQSGNG
+460 APFGGYKQSGNG
-473 RELGAHGLEEFVEIK
+473 RELGPHALAEFVEIK
-488 ALNC
+488 SMQM

>member
-1 MGVSSRL
+1 M
-8 SVGLGVLIKEWH
+8 H
-20 MQKHDKFYI
+20 THDKFYI

-34 APNGPDTIKVIDPS
+34 APNGTDKLQVIDPS

-59 NDADVNAAV
+59 NNDDVNAAV
-68 AAAKEAFKTWGKS
+68 AAAKEAFKTWSHS

-87 DLIKNLAA
+87 ELIKKLAE
-95 KVTENSAK
+95 KVTANMQK

-112 GTPLQTSI
+112 GTPLPTSVA
-120 GVHGGMGIGV
+120 VHGGMGVGV
-130 VSSYIDLPAEMEK
+130 VSSYIDIPFEMEK
-143 EEEIGNTIVVKE
+143 EEQLGNSVIIKE
-155 PIGVC
+155 PVGVC

-167 FPLHQIVA
+167 FPLHQITA

-195 PLTAYFFAEL
+195 PLTAYYFAEL
-205 IDEVGIPAGVFNLVT
+205 IDECGFPPGVFNLIT

-230 CTHPDVDMVSLTGST
+230 CTHPDVDLVSLTGST
-245 EAGQRVGQLGAQ
+245 EAGQRVGQLAAQ
-257 TVKRVSLELGGK
+257 TVKRVGLELGGK

-286 AGGGITM
+286 AGGGICM

-308 RDKQEEAVAAAKAA
+308 RAKQAEAVAAAKAA
-322 AESVKVGGAF
+322 VESVKVGGAF

-359 EGVTLVTGGTTPPD
+359 EGATLVTGGTTPPE

-378 YFVQPTVFSDV
+378 YFVQPTIFSDV
-389 QNDMVIAQEEIF
+389 RNDMTIAQEEIF

-423 IFGLSGAVWSGDSDR
+423 IFGLSGAVWSGDPER

-447 TGQVSVNGGAFNI
+447 TGQVSVNGGGFNVN
-460 AAPFGGYKQSGNG
+460 APFGGYKQSGNG
-473 RELGAHGLEEFVEIK
+473 RELGPHGLTEFTEIK
-488 ALNC
+488 SMQM

>member
-1 MGVSSRL
+1 M
-8 SVGLGVLIKEWH
+8 IT
-20 MQKHDKFYI
+20 HDKLYI

-34 APNGPDTIKVIDPS
+34 APNSKDTIKVTDPS
-48 TEEVCG
+48 TEEICG

-59 NDADVNAAV
+59 NDDDVNAAIK
-68 AAAKEAFKTWGKS
+68 AAKEAFKTWGQS
-81 SAAERS
+81 SAADRS
-87 DLIKNLAA
+87 ALIKKLSD
-95 KVTENSAK
+95 KVTENMAK

-112 GTPLQTSI
+112 GTPLQLSVA
-120 GVHGGMGIGV
+120 VHGGMGVGV
-130 VSSYIDLPAEMEK
+130 VSSYIDVPFEMEK
-143 EEEIGNTIVVKE
+143 EEQLGNSVIIKE

-160 AFITPWN
+160 SFITPWN

-195 PLTAYFFAEL
+195 PLTAYYFAQL
-205 IDEVGIPAGVFNLVT
+205 IDECGFPAGVFNLVT
-220 GPGRTVGETM
+220 GPGRTIGETM

-245 EAGQRVGQLGAQ
+245 EAGQRVGQLAAQ
-257 TVKRVSLELGGK
+257 SVKRVGLELGGK

-308 RDKQEEAVAAAKAA
+308 RAKQDEAVAAAKAA
-322 AESVKVGGAF
+322 AEATKVGGAF

-344 SQLDTVVDYIQKGID
+344 AQLDTVTDYIQQGID
-359 EGVTLVTGGTTPPD
+359 EGATLVTGGTTPPE

-378 YFVQPTVFSDV
+378 YFVQPTIFSDV
-389 QNDMVIAQEEIF
+389 KNDMAIAQEEIF

-407 IPYDTEEEAIE
+407 IPYDTEQEAID

-423 IFGLSGAVWSGDSDR
+423 IFGLAGAVWSGDADR

-447 TGQVSVNGGAFNI
+447 TGQVSVNGGGFNVN
-460 AAPFGGYKQSGNG
+460 APFGGYKQSGNG
-473 RELGAHGLEEFVEIK
+473 RELGPHALAEFVEIK
-488 ALNC
+488 SMQM